1 MVLNGF
7 GWFRIVSGGLL
18 YQQLP
23 SEHEND
29 KSQVNLNIYM
39 LSCKTCDKTHV
50 NENSNDEENELLD
63 EDEKKLE
70 SEEITKQSNPNILH
84 KKDLAQ
90 LQLEF

>member
-1 MVLNGF
+1 
-7 GWFRIVSGGLL
+7 
-18 YQQLP
+18 
-23 SEHEND
+23 
-29 KSQVNLNIYM
+29 M
-39 LSCKTCDKTHV
+39 LSCTTCDKTHV

-90 LQLEF
+90 L